1 MKLHWS
7 LVAAATLALVLPSAA
22 LAQRGFGRFGGG
34 GPLLASPPAQARLQL
49 TADQKSKVQAIQ
61 MSSREQLRG
70 LFQGGGDREAARQKF
85 QEVNQKA
92 EAEMVALL
100 TADQKK
106 HYEGLKADDMQWQGL
121 GRSSRALIGV
131 TTLNADQ
138 KTKLAAL
145 AKDAGAKRQ
154 ELIQS
159 AQGGGFG
166 EIREKM
172 QALDMEATSGIKKIL
187 TAEQAKQFD
196 DSLATL
202 PQPGRRQNN

>member
-1 MKLHWS
+1 MKLRWT
-7 LVAAATLALVLPSAA
+7 LVAAAALALLPSGAFA
-22 LAQRGFGRFGGG
+22 QQRGFGRFGG

-61 MSSREQLRG
+61 MKSREELRG
-70 LFQGGGDREAARQKF
+70 LFQGGGDRQAALEKFREA
-85 QEVNQKA
+85 NQKA
-92 EAEMVALL
+92 EAEMVAVL

-106 HYEGLKADDMQWQGL
+106 QYDGLKTDDMQWQGL

-154 ELIQS
+154 DLFQS
-159 AQGGGFG
+159 AQGDFG
-166 EIREKM
+166 AIREKM
-172 QALDMEATSGIKKIL
+172 QALDAESTAGIKKIL
-187 TAEQAKQFD
+187 NAEQAKQFD
-196 DSLATL
+196 DALATL
-202 PQPGRRQNN
+202 PQPGRQRNN